1 MTMEDTAKPFYD
13 TLAAARRL
21 TEAGMPEP
29 HAEAVVREQVHVI
42 EHNLATKADIEQLRL
57 ENKTEFESVRGEI
70 EKLRVGTK
78 VEFETLRRG
87 TKANI
92 ESVRGE
98 IEKLRLETKAD
109 TEKLRLETKADTE
122 KLRLETKAEFKS
134 VRGEI
139 EKLGLQTKADI
150 EASKN
155 DVIKWVASINT
166 ATTVGVAAV
175 VIAAVK
181 LL

>member
-1 MTMEDTAKPFYD
+1 MTMEETAKPFYD

-57 ENKTEFESVRGEI
+57 ENKTDFESVRG
-70 EKLRVGTK
+70 
-78 VEFETLRRG
+78 
-87 TKANI
+87 
-92 ESVRGE
+92 
-98 IEKLRLETKAD
+98 D

-139 EKLGLQTKADI
+139 TKAKLDL
-150 EASKN
+150 
-155 DVIKWVASINT
+155 IKWVFGADI
-166 ATTVGVAAV
+166 ALVAV

>member
-1 MTMEDTAKPFYD
+1 MTMEETARPFYD
-13 TLAAARRL
+13 TLAAVRRL
-21 TEAGMPEP
+21 TEAGLPEP

-57 ENKTEFESVRGEI
+57 ENKTEFESV
-70 EKLRVGTK
+70 L
-78 VEFETLRRG
+78 
-87 TKANI
+87 
-92 ESVRGE
+92 GE

-109 TEKLRLETKADTE
+109 TEKLRLETKTEFESVRGEIAKLRLETKADTE
-122 KLRLETKAEFKS
+122 KLRLETKTEFES

-139 EKLGLQTKADI
+139 TKAKLDL
-150 EASKN
+150 
-155 DVIKWVASINT
+155 IKWVFGANI
-166 ATTVGVAAV
+166 ALVAV

>member
-1 MTMEDTAKPFYD
+1 MTMEETAKPFYD

-57 ENKTEFESVRGEI
+57 ENKTDF
-70 EKLRVGTK
+70 
-78 VEFETLRRG
+78 
-87 TKANI
+87 

-139 EKLGLQTKADI
+139 TKAKLDL
-150 EASKN
+150 
-155 DVIKWVASINT
+155 IKWVFGADI
-166 ATTVGVAAV
+166 ALVAI